1 MADLSVDISKLP
13 DEIRDK
19 LAELDLEL
27 SEDITPTLRY
37 DSMRQPLI
45 TSTSHGIALTLL
57 PNNVLAEVLFSSKR

>member
-27 SEDITPTLRY
+27 SEGKSVASLRIS
-37 DSMRQPLI
+37 DR
-45 TSTSHGIALTLL
+45 
-57 PNNVLAEVLFSSKR
+57 